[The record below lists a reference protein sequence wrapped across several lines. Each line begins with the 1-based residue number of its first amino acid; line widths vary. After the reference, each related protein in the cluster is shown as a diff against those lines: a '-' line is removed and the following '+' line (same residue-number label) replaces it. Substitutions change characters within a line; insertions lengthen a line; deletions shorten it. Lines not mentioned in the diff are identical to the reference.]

1 LKTLGLFSA
10 VFVDE
15 ADIGTYT
22 VKAVDDPRTL
32 NKVLYLRTPANT
44 LTKNEL
50 VSLYE
55 KITGNKFERI
65 YLTEEEVLKQIQG
78 AIN

>member
-1 LKTLGLFSA
+1 VFS
-10 VFVDE
+10 VVYVDE
-15 ADIGTYT
+15 ADIGTYA

-32 NKVLYLRTPANT
+32 NKVLYLRPPANT

-55 KITGNKFERI
+55 KITGKKFEHI